1 LSQRGGGIFVSLAPA
16 EDLRDLPLRASASG
30 APIMAANVSYLP
42 VHATV
47 AEGSTIIVEHP
58 HAAPSE
64 PMALGGLLID
74 QFLSLRAA
82 TTAHHVKNDQ
92 QTAYEILQGLD
103 ERLGSLTDA
112 KLAKRLTAER
122 DLVATLTDRMAFL
135 SGHAAE
141 SSDYHGA
148 SLWGDWAVVA
158 VRGDRDLCQ
167 AGDVLTFTVNNE
179 LVISSPAAD
188 AADGAR
194 SRKYEE
200 DSRVDYWA
208 TKREVLVPDQDLVA
222 RYSGSN
228 GTLTLRIKGDAYR
241 DAMTIELTKLA
252 DEVVRE

>member
-1 LSQRGGGIFVSLAPA
+1 
-16 EDLRDLPLRASASG
+16 
-30 APIMAANVSYLP
+30 
-42 VHATV
+42 
-47 AEGSTIIVEHP
+47 
-58 HAAPSE
+58 
-64 PMALGGLLID
+64 
-74 QFLSLRAA
+74 
-82 TTAHHVKNDQ
+82 
-92 QTAYEILQGLD
+92 
-103 ERLGSLTDA
+103 
-112 KLAKRLTAER
+112 
-122 DLVATLTDRMAFL
+122 
-135 SGHAAE
+135 
-141 SSDYHGA
+141 
-148 SLWGDWAVVA
+148 
-158 VRGDRDLCQ
+158 
-167 AGDVLTFTVNNE
+167 VLTFTVNNE